1 MLAAQGE
8 RKRITAAV
16 LAPRNETFVFRQIL
30 PRNPTR
36 DAFLKRLL
44 QRNSRLGRVWAPRD
58 NVSGEEATCSIL
70 TLDGADLVAVEANCT
85 SAFDLAGVVCSRG
98 TPIFDSQQSDLSM
111 LGL

>member
-1 MLAAQGE
+1 MLAAQSK
-8 RKRITAAV
+8 RKHEAAAV
-16 LAPRNETFVFRQIL
+16 LVPRNESFVFRQIL

-58 NVSGEEATCSIL
+58 NVSSEEGTCSIL
-70 TLDGADLVAVEANCT
+70 ALDGADLAAVKANCT

-98 TPIFDSQQSDLSM
+98 IYAHFR
-111 LGL
+111 